1 MPSPSS
7 FTGRSRERRTRWG
20 VRLGDWLARTII
32 TVGGIGT
39 IGAVLTVCLFLFA
52 VVAPLFSKARLDSL
66 TAYSAPWSRGH
77 SDVVELNEFQH
88 LGAVVAPDGTLTAY
102 SADSGEVIQ
111 TTPVVEGSRP
121 TLVRRVTGSSRLIFG
136 FEDGS
141 VRLGRLTFDANIL
154 DAEAL
159 PAELRSMPLG
169 SVRPYEGGILERT
182 ASGLFRSQ
190 SVAATT
196 GAELAVADGPIVAAD
211 LIAAGDTLLLATL
224 TKAGK
229 LHLSQLTER
238 EDFVTGEKKLSAEG
252 TYPVAYDGGTR
263 GAPQFLVL
271 TGRGDNLYLAWKD
284 GAAQRIDTHAPDN
297 ARKVQD
303 IQLVDGGVELTA
315 LQTILGRNTLVAG
328 DSKGGLSGWFLVRRP
343 LNDGSGGDLPELVH
357 TKSFARGPAA
367 ITTLAS
373 ANRSRVIAAGYADG
387 AVRLYQVTSTELLA
401 SSVTGGQVDR
411 LLVSPRD
418 DGLTAFSGEHVSRWN
433 LDLKHH
439 ETSLHTLFGKVWYEG
454 YPEPAHVWQSTGGT
468 DDAEPKLGLIPL
480 IFGTL
485 KATTY
490 SMLFGA
496 PLALLAALYTSE
508 FLDRGTRARVKPAV
522 EMMASLPSVVLGF
535 LAALVFAPIVSDIL
549 PAIAAGL
556 FVIPL
561 SVVVGALLWQLL
573 PPSFTLR
580 RGHWKIYGIGLTIP
594 LGIVLAA
601 SCGPLVERLLFS
613 GDVKRWLDGRR
624 VGSEFGSAWGGWMLM
639 GLPLSALLTAFLSSR
654 FVSPRLI
661 QRYGTGDRTTFA
673 LLMIARFV
681 VAILATLAIAA
692 LFASLLTL
700 VGLDPRGPFVGTYIA
715 RNALIVGFVMGFAII
730 PIIYTLADDA
740 LVSVP
745 ESLRSASLGAG
756 ATPWQTA
763 IRIVIPT
770 AMSGL
775 FSALMVGL
783 GRAVGETMIVLMA
796 GGNTAIM
803 DLNPLNGFRTLS
815 ANIAVE
821 IQDPPPGSTHFRTLF
836 LCGLT
841 LFVLT
846 FLVNTLA
853 EMVRLRFRKR
863 VYQL

>member
-20 VRLGDWLARTII
+20 VRLGDWVARTVI

-52 VVAPLFSKARLDSL
+52 VVAPLFSKAQLESL
-66 TAYSAPWSRGH
+66 TAYTAAWNRENAR
-77 SDVVELNEFQH
+77 VVELNEFQH
-88 LGAVVAPDGTLTAY
+88 LGVAISPDGKLMAY
-102 SADSGEVIQ
+102 DADSGTVIQ
-111 TTPVVEGSRP
+111 TTPLIEGARP
-121 TLVRRVTGSSRLIFG
+121 TLVQRVTGSPRLIFG

-141 VRLGRLTFDANIL
+141 VRLGRLNFEATIL

-159 PAELRSMPLG
+159 SADLQSMPPG
-169 SVRPYEGGILERT
+169 TVRPYEGGLLERT
-182 ASGLFRSQ
+182 SSGLFRSQ
-190 SVAATT
+190 SVTATT
-196 GAELAVADGPIVAAD
+196 GDELSVADGPIVAAD

-229 LHLSQLTER
+229 LQLSQLTER
-238 EDFVTGEKKLSAEG
+238 EDFVTGEKKLSLEG
-252 TYPVAYDGGTR
+252 TNPVAYDGGTR
-263 GAPQFLVL
+263 GAPQFVAL

-284 GAAQRIDTHAPDN
+284 GTAQRFDTHAPEN
-297 ARKVQD
+297 VRKVQD
-303 IQLVDGGVELTA
+303 IQLVDGAELTA
-315 LQTILGRNTLVAG
+315 LQPILGRNTLVVG
-328 DSKGGLSGWFLVRRP
+328 DSKGGLTGWFLVRRP
-343 LNDGSGGDLPELVH
+343 LNDGSGGDLPELVR
-357 TKSFARGPAA
+357 TKSFTRGPAA
-367 ITTLAS
+367 VTALAP
-373 ANRSRVIAAGYADG
+373 ANRSRVVAAGYADG
-387 AVRLYQVTSTELLA
+387 TVRLYQVTSTELLT
-401 SSVTGGQVDR
+401 SSITGGQVDR

-418 DGLTAFSGEHVSRWN
+418 DGLTAFSGEHISRWE

-439 ETSLHTLFGKVWYEG
+439 ETSLRTLFGKVWYEG

-508 FLDRGTRARVKPAV
+508 FLDRGMRARVKPAV

-549 PAIAAGL
+549 PALAAGM
-556 FVIPL
+556 FVIPM
-561 SVVVGALLWQLL
+561 SVVFGALLWQLL
-573 PPSFTLR
+573 PPTFTLR

-601 SCGPLVERLLFS
+601 WCGPLIERLLFS
-613 GDVKRWLDGRR
+613 GDIKRWLDGRR

-639 GLPLSALLTAFLSSR
+639 GLPLSALLTAFFSSR
-654 FVSPRLI
+654 FVNPRLI

-673 LLMIARFV
+673 ALMIARFAA
-681 VAILATLAIAA
+681 AILATLTIAA
-692 LFASLLTL
+692 LFASFLTL

-853 EMVRLRFRKR
+853 ELVRLRFRKR

>member
-1 MPSPSS
+1 MTSPSS

-20 VRLGDWLARTII
+20 VRLGDWFARTVI

-52 VVAPLFSKARLDSL
+52 VVAPLFSKAQLESR
-66 TAYSAPWSRGH
+66 TAYTAAWSRN
-77 SDVVELNEFQH
+77 DPRVVDLNEFQH
-88 LGAVVAPDGTLTAY
+88 LGVAISPDGQLTAFD
-102 SADSGEVIQ
+102 ADSGTVIQ
-111 TTPVVEGSRP
+111 TTPLIDGARP
-121 TLVRRVTGSSRLIFG
+121 TLVQRVTGSPRLILG

-141 VRLGRLTFDANIL
+141 IRLGRLNFEATIL

-159 PAELRSMPLG
+159 SADLQSMPPRT
-169 SVRPYEGGILERT
+169 VRPYEGGLLERT
-182 ASGLFRSQ
+182 SSGMFRSQ
-190 SVAATT
+190 SVTATT
-196 GAELAVADGPIVAAD
+196 GDELSVADGPIVAAD

-224 TKAGK
+224 TMAGK
-229 LHLSQLTER
+229 LQLSQLTER
-238 EDFVTGEKKLSAEG
+238 EDFVTGEKKLSLEG
-252 TYPVAYDGGTR
+252 THPVAFDGGTR
-263 GAPQFLVL
+263 GSPQFVVL

-284 GAAQRIDTHAPDN
+284 GTAQRFDTHAPEN
-297 ARKVQD
+297 VRKVQD
-303 IQLVDGGVELTA
+303 IRLVEGAELTA
-315 LQTILGRNTLVAG
+315 LQPILGRNTLVVG
-328 DSKGGLSGWFLVRRP
+328 DSRGGLSGWFLVRRP
-343 LNDGSGGDLPELVH
+343 LNDGSGGDLPELVR
-357 TKSFARGPAA
+357 TKSFTRGPSAVTA
-367 ITTLAS
+367 LAP
-373 ANRSRVIAAGYADG
+373 ANRSRVVAAGYADG
-387 AVRLYQVTSTELLA
+387 TVRLYQVTSTELLTA
-401 SSVTGGQVDR
+401 SITGGQVDR

-418 DGLTAFSGEHVSRWN
+418 DGLAAFSGEHISRWQ

-439 ETSLHTLFGKVWYEG
+439 ETSLRTLFRKVWYEG

-535 LAALVFAPIVSDIL
+535 LAALVFAPIVSEIL
-549 PAIAAGL
+549 PALAAGM
-556 FVIPL
+556 FVVPL

-573 PPSFTLR
+573 PPTFTVR
-580 RGHWKIYGIGLTIP
+580 RGDWKIYGIGLTIP
-594 LGIVLAA
+594 VGIVLAA
-601 SCGPLVERLLFS
+601 WCGPLIERLLFH
-613 GDVKRWLDGRR
+613 GDIKRWLDGRR

-673 LLMIARFV
+673 ALMIARFA
-681 VAILATLAIAA
+681 VAILATLTIAA
-692 LFASLLTL
+692 LFASLFTL

-853 EMVRLRFRKR
+853 ELVRLRFRKR